1 MERWE
6 NEQNNSE
13 MMIYTT
19 EDGLTKIETTFD
31 GDTVWLSIDQMA
43 ELFQRDKST
52 ISRHIKNIFTEG
64 ELEREAVVA
73 NFATTAADGKTYQ
86 VDYYNLDVI
95 ISVGY
100 RVKSQRGVQF
110 RIWATGILKEYLR
123 KGFALDDER
132 LKNLGGGGYF
142 KELLERI
149 RDIRASEK
157 VFYRQVL
164 EIYATSIDYDPKA
177 EISIHFFRKVQNK
190 IHYAIHGQP
199 AAEVIYTRADA
210 EKEFM
215 GLTTFSGSQPTLK
228 EAVVAKNYLNEKELR
243 AMGQLVS
250 GYLDFAERQAERERA
265 MTMQDWSEHL
275 DRILT
280 MSGEQLLIGNGS
292 VSHKQAIDKATDE
305 YRKYKARTLS
315 EVEQDYLDSIKLLEQ
330 KTDNKQ
336 G

>member
-1 MERWE
+1 MKTKE
-6 NEQNNSE
+6 NVGGKSNII
-13 MMIYTT
+13 IYTT
-19 EDGLTKIETTFD
+19 QDGLTKIETTFD
-31 GDTVWLSIDQMA
+31 EDTVWLSIDQMA

-52 ISRHIKNIFTEG
+52 ISRHIKNVFSEG
-64 ELEREAVVA
+64 ELVRESVVA

-100 RVKSQRGVQF
+100 RVKSKRGTQF
-110 RIWATGILKEYLR
+110 RIWATNILKEYMR

-157 VFYRQVL
+157 VIYRQVL

-177 EISIHFFRKVQNK
+177 EISIQFFQKVQNK
-190 IHYAIHGQP
+190 IHYAIHGKT

-215 GLTTFSGSQPTLK
+215 GLTTSQETSRRCGKLSLPRTIWMKKNFVQWGSLC
-228 EAVVAKNYLNEKELR
+228 R
-243 AMGQLVS
+243 
-250 GYLDFAERQAERERA
+250 D
-265 MTMQDWSEHL
+265 
-275 DRILT
+275 I
-280 MSGEQLLIGNGS
+280 
-292 VSHKQAIDKATDE
+292 
-305 YRKYKARTLS
+305 
-315 EVEQDYLDSIKLLEQ
+315 
-330 KTDNKQ
+330 
-336 G
+336 

>member
-110 RIWATGILKEYLR
+110 RIWVTGILKEYLR

-190 IHYAIHGQP
+190 IHYAIHGQT